1 MKVFILGDLEGTAG
15 VVDFKSQTYSD
26 AKYYEQTKRLAI
38 LEINALI
45 DGVIAGGATEV
56 WFLDGHGPGGIDYAL
71 MHAEAQMMIGRPI
84 SAPWGLDPTFDA
96 MLLYG
101 HHSMSNTNCGV
112 LCHSWSSR
120 TIDNCWLNGKLIGE
134 IGFNISLA
142 GEVEV
147 PTIFVSGDN
156 TTIAE
161 AKEYVPDIASV
172 ETKVG
177 LSQTSALSISPLKSQ
192 QLHRE
197 VGEMAMRLIGQIK
210 PYDTQPPYTFKTQL
224 LEATGLKAKAHQ
236 SHVEIVNDRTYQVR
250 GQTLVEVARKR

>member
-45 DGVIAGGATEV
+45 DG
-56 WFLDGHGPGGIDYAL
+56 
-71 MHAEAQMMIGRPI
+71 GRPI

-112 LCHSWSSR
+112 ICHSWSSR

-156 TTIAE
+156 TAIAE
-161 AKEYVPDIASV
+161 AKEVCSR
-172 ETKVG
+172 
-177 LSQTSALSISPLKSQ
+177 
-192 QLHRE
+192 HRL
-197 VGEMAMRLIGQIK
+197 RR
-210 PYDTQPPYTFKTQL
+210 
-224 LEATGLKAKAHQ
+224 
-236 SHVEIVNDRTYQVR
+236 N
-250 GQTLVEVARKR
+250 